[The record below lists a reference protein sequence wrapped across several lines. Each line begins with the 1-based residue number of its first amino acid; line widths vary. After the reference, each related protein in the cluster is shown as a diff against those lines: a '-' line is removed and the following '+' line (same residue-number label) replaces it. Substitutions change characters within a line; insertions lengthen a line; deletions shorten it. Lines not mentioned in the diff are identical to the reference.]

1 MKVIGITGGIGS
13 GKSRVLDIL
22 SDRYSAYVVEAD
34 KVAKKLMLPGNEAY
48 NKVVRCFGRDILSAD
63 NHEIDAK
70 KLGSL
75 VMNDTAALEKL
86 NSIVHPAV
94 KEYILRDIKAQRDNG
109 VDYYIIEAALLIQDN
124 YTEICDEIWAVIT
137 DKETRI
143 SRLMSNRGY
152 SRKKAEDFIKNQP
165 DELFYKNG
173 SNRIIM
179 NNGTVFDLIKSVDDL
194 FQL

>member
-34 KVAKKLMLPGNEAY
+34 KVAKKLMLPGNEVY

-143 SRLMSNRGY
+143 SRLMSDRGY

>member
-34 KVAKKLMLPGNEAY
+34 KVAKKLMLPGNEVY

-75 VMNDTAALEKL
+75 VMNDTASLEKL

-143 SRLMSNRGY
+143 SRLMSDRGY

-179 NNGTVFDLIKSVDDL
+179 NNGTIFDLIKSVDDL

>member
-22 SDRYSAYVVEAD
+22 CDRYSAYVVEAD
-34 KVAKKLMLPGNEAY
+34 KVAKKLMLPGNEVY
-48 NKVVRCFGRDILSAD
+48 NKVVRFFGRDILSAD

-143 SRLMSNRGY
+143 SRLMSDRGY

-179 NNGTVFDLIKSVDDL
+179 NNGTFFDLIKSVDDL

>member
-34 KVAKKLMLPGNEAY
+34 KVAKKLMLPGNEVY
-48 NKVVRCFGRDILSAD
+48 NKVVSCLGRDILSAD

-75 VMNDTAALEKL
+75 VMNDTDALEKL

-94 KEYILRDIKAQRDNG
+94 KEYILRDIKAQRDN
-109 VDYYIIEAALLIQDN
+109 E
-124 YTEICDEIWAVIT
+124 
-137 DKETRI
+137 
-143 SRLMSNRGY
+143 
-152 SRKKAEDFIKNQP
+152 
-165 DELFYKNG
+165 
-173 SNRIIM
+173 
-179 NNGTVFDLIKSVDDL
+179 
-194 FQL
+194 

>member
-34 KVAKKLMLPGNEAY
+34 KVAKKLMLPGNEVY
-48 NKVVRCFGRDILSAD
+48 NKVVSCFGRDILSAD

-75 VMNDTAALEKL
+75 VMNDTDALEKL

-143 SRLMSNRGY
+143 SRLMSDRGY

-165 DELFYKNG
+165 NELFYKNG

>member
-1 MKVIGITGGIGS
+1 MIHENA
-13 GKSRVLDIL
+13 GK
-22 SDRYSAYVVEAD
+22 
-34 KVAKKLMLPGNEAY
+34 LPT
-48 NKVVRCFGRDILSAD
+48 KTI
-63 NHEIDAK
+63 
-70 KLGSL
+70 
-75 VMNDTAALEKL
+75 DTAALEKL

-143 SRLMSNRGY
+143 SRLMSDRGY

-173 SNRIIM
+173 SNKIIM

>member
-34 KVAKKLMLPGNEAY
+34 KVAKKLMLPGNEVY

-152 SRKKAEDFIKNQP
+152 SRKKAEGFIKNQP

>member
-34 KVAKKLMLPGNEAY
+34 KVAKKLMLPGNEVY